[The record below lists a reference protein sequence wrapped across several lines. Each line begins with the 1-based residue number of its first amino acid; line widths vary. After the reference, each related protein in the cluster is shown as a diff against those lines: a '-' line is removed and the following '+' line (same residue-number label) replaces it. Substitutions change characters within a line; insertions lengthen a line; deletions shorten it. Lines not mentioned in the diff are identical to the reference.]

1 MNSVLALNLLIA
13 AMDDTYSQVSANKH
27 ALWRKLR
34 VRAVLVL
41 DQLMAIPGI
50 RRKFLGKSV
59 LYDKG
64 SNAWYM
70 EVHNRGQKQT
80 EYSDTPWDAF
90 RKSL

>member
-13 AMDDTYSQVSANKH
+13 AMGDTYSQVSGNKH

-50 RRKFLGKSV
+50 RRKFLGKSI